1 MSDLPPY
8 VSVPPG
14 YIVLSRSDY
23 DEMIEQRIASRN
35 DRIDEQLKYDEELGR
50 LHGFLEEKQNEILM
64 LHDQVD
70 ENKHTIE
77 TLRHQIYSLSTAK
90 EDLMRDIRNRDGFIQ
105 WLNCQENYKEWLENH
120 HLWESLAQEPI
131 EAALEEV
138 RGT

>member
-35 DRIDEQLKYDEELGR
+35 DRIGEQMKYDEELSR

-105 WLNCQENYKEWLENH
+105 WLNCQENYKEWLETH

-131 EAALEEV
+131 DAALEEV

>member
-23 DEMIEQRIASRN
+23 DELIEQRIASRN

-50 LHGFLEEKQNEILM
+50 LHGFLEEKQDEILM
-64 LHDQVD
+64 LHDQIE

-77 TLRHQIYSLSTAK
+77 TLRHQIYALSTAK

-105 WLNCQENYKEWLENH
+105 WLNCQENYREWLEDH
-120 HLWESLAQEPI
+120 HLRESLAQEPI